1 MTKYVSKQFMDNT
14 SDDDRS
20 LNAFFVNDIRASYT
34 IKPKAERRPLF
45 KEFSFSLLVNNIFNH
60 LYESNGYTYS
70 YIYDKQVTT
79 ENFYYPQAGTNFLL
93 AVKVRL

>member
-14 SDDDRS
+14 SDDNRS
-20 LNAFFVNDIRASYT
+20 LDAFFVNDIRASYS
-34 IKPKAERRPLF
+34 IKPKIV
-45 KEFSFSLLVNNIFNH
+45 KELTFSLLVNNIFNH

>member
-1 MTKYVSKQFMDNT
+1 MDNT
-14 SDDDRS
+14 SDDNRS
-20 LNAFFVNDIRASYT
+20 LDAFFVNDIRASYSV
-34 IKPKAERRPLF
+34 KPKF
-45 KEFSFSLLVNNIFNH
+45 VKELTFNLLVNNIFNH